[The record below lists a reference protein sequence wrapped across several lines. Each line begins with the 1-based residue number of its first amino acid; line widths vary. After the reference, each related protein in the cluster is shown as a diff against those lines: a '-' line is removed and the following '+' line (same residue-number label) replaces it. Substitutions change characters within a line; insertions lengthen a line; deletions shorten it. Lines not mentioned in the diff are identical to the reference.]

1 MSNIEILKSRKS
13 VRSFGSS
20 PISDSLRRTLQS
32 EATFVNSHES
42 GLSFRV
48 VFDDDAPFRGIGRSY
63 GMFRGVNNYLA
74 VVIDPTFPHTMERT
88 GYFAQQ
94 WVMEAL
100 KIGIST
106 CFVGGTFSASHVET
120 MVEVYEKI
128 PFVIAFGTAEEART
142 PMVAKITMAMM
153 HNKKRTPRDFFDG
166 SDSEFES
173 AQKNIKWLETALEA
187 VACAPSAL
195 NKQPVRLKPVE
206 TAEGWTV
213 SAHTINPGSNAI
225 ELGIAKFN
233 VAFAVGGSWEWG
245 ENALF
250 LPE

>member
-1 MSNIEILKSRKS
+1 MTNIEILKSRKS

-20 PISDSLRRTLQS
+20 PISDSVKRTLQS

-42 GLSFRV
+42 GLNFRA
-48 VFDDDAPFRGIGRSY
+48 VFDNDSPFKGIGRSY

-74 VVIDPTFPHTMERT
+74 VVVDTTFPHTMERA

-94 WVMEAL
+94 WIIEAL

-106 CFVGGTFSASHVET
+106 CFVGGTFSAAHVET

-128 PFVIAFGTAEEART
+128 PFVIAFGAAEESRT
-142 PMVAKITMAMM
+142 SIAAKLATAIA
-153 HNKKRTPRDFFDG
+153 HRKKHIPRDFFDG
-166 SDSEFES
+166 SDSEFEV
-173 AQKNIKWLETALEA
+173 ATKNIKWLGTALEA

-195 NKQPVRLKPVE
+195 NKQPVRIKPVE
-206 TAEGWTV
+206 TESGWTV
-213 SAHTINPGSNAI
+213 SVHTMNPESDAI

-233 VAFAVGGSWEWG
+233 VAFALGGYWEWG

-250 LPE
+250 FPE